1 MTTIHFI
8 QHAISDTTQLT
19 SAAPSLRTLPPALA
33 RYLYVTYSRC
43 QIKQPACLNYSSY
56 MSVWP
61 VLSNITLME
70 KEHTLKR
77 RFLKQIHLRLKMI
90 ILHMDRDC
98 SFKIPLERE
107 LAYSI
112 SMKPLWDSHTFVSS
126 CKYVGSLLM
135 YARLFGSV
143 K

>member
-1 MTTIHFI
+1 MPPEPL
-8 QHAISDTTQLT
+8 HANLELVPVSPIYHYIWQN
-19 SAAPSLRTLPPALA
+19 
-33 RYLYVTYSRC
+33 V
-43 QIKQPACLNYSSY
+43 SY

-107 LAYSI
+107 LAYSV
-112 SMKPLWDSHTFVSS
+112 SMKPL
-126 CKYVGSLLM
+126 
-135 YARLFGSV
+135 
-143 K
+143 